1 MCWDQIQNSGVW
13 HFSSSG
19 CEGVRHAVP
28 AVQVLQLLRHQHQVR
43 CQQDQPD
50 LRAGQV
56 GLYKYKLK
64 NPQMFTH
71 HLSYDPQVANPKW
84 GDRLHWGGD
93 DALRSSSTSGF
104 VLHKSSE
111 ASFRNHQLYEYYFIL
126 KLKLVDAPKC
136 ESFFACQKTFT
147 LFNWSL
153 SNHIFEFPH

>member
-1 MCWDQIQNSGVW
+1 MDVLRSKLWGLT
-13 HFSSSG
+13 FS
-19 CEGVRHAVP
+19 H
-28 AVQVLQLLRHQHQVR
+28 LLRVCVSSTRFACGSSTTASTTSTPSTMPTGSTRSTSRPGRTLQI
-43 CQQDQPD
+43 
-50 LRAGQV
+50 
-56 GLYKYKLK
+56 
-64 NPQMFTH
+64 QMFTH

-84 GDRLHWGGD
+84 GDRLHRGGD